1 MCTHVSSL
9 ASLGQADPHTLQAVL
24 PEVLSEDK
32 PLREGLVCDTRCA
45 QALSIGP
52 LAHKFETGF

>member
-1 MCTHVSSL
+1 MSESRRKP
-9 ASLGQADPHTLQAVL
+9 GPDPHILQGL
-24 PEVLSEDK
+24 PEVLSERIN

-52 LAHKFETGF
+52 LAHKFAIGF

>member
-1 MCTHVSSL
+1 MSESPHKP
-9 ASLGQADPHTLQAVL
+9 GPDPHILQGL

-32 PLREGLVCDTRCA
+32 PADAVKEGLVCDTRCV

-52 LAHKFETGF
+52 LAHK

>member
-1 MCTHVSSL
+1 MSRVSQ
-9 ASLGQADPHTLQAVL
+9 ARRGQADPHTLQGLPKVL
-24 PEVLSEDK
+24 PVRIN
-32 PLREGLVCDTRCA
+32 PLREGLICDTRCA